1 MKFAEHLDTD
11 SFDEIQEFLAQSV
24 KIGCEGLMVK
34 TLDTNSTYE
43 PSRRTFKWLK
53 LKKDY
58 LDDGL
63 GDSFDL
69 VPIGAMYGTGKRG
82 GLYGSYILAT
92 YNADMERYETFCK
105 VTLRIR
111 KKTHL
116 KK

>member
-11 SFDEIQEFLAQSV
+11 SFDEIQEFLTQSV
-24 KIGCEGLMVK
+24 KLGCEGLMVK

-69 VPIGAMYGTGKRG
+69 VPIGAMFGTGKRG

-105 VTLRIR
+105 VNLI
-111 KKTHL
+111 
-116 KK
+116 